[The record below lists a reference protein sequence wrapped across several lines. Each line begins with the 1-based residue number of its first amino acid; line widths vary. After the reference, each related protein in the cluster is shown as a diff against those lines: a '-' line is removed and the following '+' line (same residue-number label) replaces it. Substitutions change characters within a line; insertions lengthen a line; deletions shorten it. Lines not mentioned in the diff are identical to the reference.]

1 MMNEMQLF
9 CIHLHTST
17 PLVVQ
22 DCTCSFTMR
31 PQMMMCIS
39 EGASC
44 SAMASLSYH
53 VAAII

>member
-22 DCTCSFTMR
+22 DCSFTMR

-39 EGASC
+39 EVASC